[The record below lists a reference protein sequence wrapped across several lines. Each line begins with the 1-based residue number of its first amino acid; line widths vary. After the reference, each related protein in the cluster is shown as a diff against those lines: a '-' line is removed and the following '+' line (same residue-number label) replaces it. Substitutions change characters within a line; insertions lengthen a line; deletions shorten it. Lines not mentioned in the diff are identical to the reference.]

1 MVDINKKEYETIN
14 NLMDASIQ
22 KQNIK
27 NLDSISMQRKYFL
40 FKKFIPKT
48 NKLVTVFDPSDSML
62 SDSIIYAMVA
72 TMKQI
77 KLTFRKLLELEL
89 LMTRYL
95 YMYLQ

>member
-48 NKLVTVFDPSDSML
+48 TV
-62 SDSIIYAMVA
+62 I
-72 TMKQI
+72 
-77 KLTFRKLLELEL
+77 
-89 LMTRYL
+89 
-95 YMYLQ
+95 